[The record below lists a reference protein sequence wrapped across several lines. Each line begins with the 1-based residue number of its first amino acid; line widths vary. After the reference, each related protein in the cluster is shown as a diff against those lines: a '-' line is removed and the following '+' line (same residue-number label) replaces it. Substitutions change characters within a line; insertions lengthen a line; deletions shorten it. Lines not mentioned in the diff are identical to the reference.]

1 MFFILLLAT
10 TTLSIAA
17 SAAFFSIYGLME
29 LFRGISLYVLI
40 MGVSLEAGKL
50 IAASYLYR
58 YWSRTTFLLKVYM
71 MSGVLMLMVLTS
83 TGIFGL
89 LSAGYQTDVLPLK
102 QMQEKI
108 ALFEQEKAR
117 LADRKLQIDSQIEKL
132 PANYVTARKQLMDK
146 FAPEQVK
153 ITSRID
159 ELDALILDHTTKF
172 TEQQAHIGPI
182 TYIASVFGLDTDNA
196 TKYLIFLII
205 FAFDPMAVALTLATN
220 IAIRQREEEKKLAIE
235 QAPTIPQDDQSLT
248 THVTEPL
255 QVDQEQLIAAVLS
268 AISLQQHQEASH
280 SEEAP
285 DPFAVAQKIIDS
297 SQPVQVESEE
307 NLTPVGETKEEQAD
321 HRLSSMSTEPEQP
334 PAEPPV
340 ESPQQK
346 LFQED
351 LFSQDAQQPPPEPQE
366 LPRYAAHR
374 RVRPYAKAAPD
385 LRDDKIHDLIYHY
398 RWLKS
403 QPTHTNDDKWELEAI
418 EDFLTKKG
426 MDNYLQT

>member
-268 AISLQQHQEASH
+268 AISLQQHQEAGH

-285 DPFAVAQKIIDS
+285 DPFAVAQKIID
-297 SQPVQVESEE
+297 E
-307 NLTPVGETKEEQAD
+307 NKEEQAD
-321 HRLSSMSTEPEQP
+321 HKLSSMSTEPEQP

-340 ESPQQK
+340 ESPQQE

-351 LFSQDAQQPPPEPQE
+351 LFLQDAQQPPPEPQE